1 MKEVQNRNRKIVHTE
16 IQNRHIISLQ
26 CLMLAKEQRAT
37 SQAIA
42 DSLDHVKTEALQL
55 RAQICEELNVV
66 EEKCDSNN
74 LDPVLF

>member
-1 MKEVQNRNRKIVHTE
+1 
-16 IQNRHIISLQ
+16 
-26 CLMLAKEQRAT
+26 MLTKEQRAT

-74 LDPVLF
+74 LDPVLSQENTERQTFKIGFLLV

>member
-1 MKEVQNRNRKIVHTE
+1 MQ
-16 IQNRHIISLQ
+16 HIIFRYATEKVSFQ
-26 CLMLAKEQRAT
+26 CLILAKEQRAT

-42 DSLDHVKTEALQL
+42 DSLDHVKSEALQL

-74 LDPVLF
+74 LDPVKHYKKYKRTGF

>member
-16 IQNRHIISLQ
+16 IQNRKIISLQ

>member
-1 MKEVQNRNRKIVHTE
+1 MQ
-16 IQNRHIISLQ
+16 HIIFRYATEKVSFQ
-26 CLMLAKEQRAT
+26 CLILAKEQRAT

-42 DSLDHVKTEALQL
+42 DSLDHVKSEALQL

-74 LDPVLF
+74 LDPVTSLEN

>member
-1 MKEVQNRNRKIVHTE
+1 
-16 IQNRHIISLQ
+16 
-26 CLMLAKEQRAT
+26 MLAKEQRAT

-74 LDPVLF
+74 LDPVLFWENTELKDKLLKLEFH